1 MSCVS
6 AHPYSGHEL
15 EIVFKIIF
23 ELLGKAAH
31 AADMLTRVRAS
42 ILLARAVVHN
52 VTILATSPSFPN
64 LWLQVVGQLA
74 KDIQAGGTLGEAVLE
89 HFKNTM
95 LVMLTQGVFE
105 RASEISQQN
114 ILEHTWAVLN
124 SFIPSFKG
132 TIEQLVS
139 GKNASTKPPTQPT
152 DAVTRTTTH
161 HEPPAPSPVDAAT
174 SRVQST
180 RAQVLSNLRS

>member
-1 MSCVS
+1 
-6 AHPYSGHEL
+6 
-15 EIVFKIIF
+15 
-23 ELLGKAAH
+23 
-31 AADMLTRVRAS
+31 MLTRVRAS

-52 VTILATSPSFPN
+52 VTILETLPSFPN

-124 SFIPSFKG
+124 SFIPSFKA

-139 GKNASTKPPTQPT
+139 GKNAPAKAPAQQTDTVTPIPTS
-152 DAVTRTTTH
+152 
-161 HEPPAPSPVDAAT
+161 HEASAPSPGDAAT
-174 SRVQST
+174 GRLQST